1 MVQLHALMSA
11 LAYQVTALA
20 AVRAGELDTCA
31 GRFGGSRRAAS
42 SVSYSPLGRTTGKR
56 QSGR

>member
-20 AVRAGELDTCA
+20 AVRAGEVNTMRWQVWKVA
-31 GRFGGSRRAAS
+31 
-42 SVSYSPLGRTTGKR
+42 
-56 QSGR
+56 